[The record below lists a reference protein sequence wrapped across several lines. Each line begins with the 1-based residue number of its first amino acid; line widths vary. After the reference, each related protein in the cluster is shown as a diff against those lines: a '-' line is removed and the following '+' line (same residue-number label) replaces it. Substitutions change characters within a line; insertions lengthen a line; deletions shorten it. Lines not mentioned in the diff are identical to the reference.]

1 MKLLHPS
8 MFASFAAVVVITMF
22 GTRAYIID
30 QYNKGTMVAA
40 PVSIGSVETADG
52 RRGYDTTVKVTLT
65 HNEPCAPNTT
75 SLQFTDT
82 LGFIFITYAK
92 WTPVLNV
99 TVEQT
104 RTFIIHI
111 NRLSATGEVRD
122 VVLAMEDWIC
132 DGKRKLLPRLEKSG
146 KSFKVRI

>member
-1 MKLLHPS
+1 
-8 MFASFAAVVVITMF
+8 MFASMVALIVITMF
-22 GTRAYIID
+22 GTRAYVID
-30 QYNKGTMVAA
+30 QFNKGNMIAA
-40 PVSIGSVETADG
+40 PVSIASVVTADG

-82 LGFIFITYAK
+82 LGFIFIAYAK

-104 RTFIIHI
+104 RTFVIHI
-111 NRLSATGEVRD
+111 NSLSATGEVRD
-122 VVLAMEDWIC
+122 VVLAMEDWTC

-146 KSFKVRI
+146 KPFKVRI